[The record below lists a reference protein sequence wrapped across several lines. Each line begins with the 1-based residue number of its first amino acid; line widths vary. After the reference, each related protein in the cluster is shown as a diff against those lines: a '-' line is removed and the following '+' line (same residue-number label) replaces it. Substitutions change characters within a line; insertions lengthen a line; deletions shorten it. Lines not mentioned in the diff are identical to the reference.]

1 MDKNQSEIFCE
12 FTYPESMTYE
22 DLIEYEKL
30 LIDNLDSLFR
40 DSGAEHLDFTPLGD
54 ILMMQCAFEIRNLE
68 LLRDVAGEIALI
80 LPKGMSG
87 RIFCLEKNLVS
98 CHIFWI
104 KKGQWQEKEYQLPVA
119 APEDAPVHKVN

>member
-30 LIDNLDSLFR
+30 LIDNLDALFR

-54 ILMMQCAFEIRNLE
+54 ILMMQCAF
-68 LLRDVAGEIALI
+68 
-80 LPKGMSG
+80 
-87 RIFCLEKNLVS
+87 
-98 CHIFWI
+98 
-104 KKGQWQEKEYQLPVA
+104 
-119 APEDAPVHKVN
+119 